1 MKTLLR
7 ATVTMWTLGL
17 FGIAGVAL
25 AGLQNVP
32 RAEGSVARFAPAR
45 VAAPSQT
52 AAAPASAPQPSASLA
67 ALQAPDAADSTWSRP
82 SWYPAS
88 SDVEALPLLAEAGP
102 RSGPSLRARSAFIYD
117 LDAGRVLYEKNAD
130 NVRPVASITKLVSS
144 LTLMSLEPNLD
155 HAMCVTAAQYPSR
168 SGARSRLSTGDCLHG
183 WDVIGA
189 ALVAS
194 DNRAALGLAAAAGT
208 DVEDFV
214 RQMNVVSAELGM
226 DHSSWA
232 DPSGLEDENLS
243 TARDIARATIAVAA
257 HPVLSMVASAPFWDI
272 QRTHGPDDAGEVR
285 TRRLFSTDRMV
296 GREDLTIEAA
306 KTGYTDTARYCFTT
320 VMQTEDGRRLV
331 VTLLGADGKQTRWA
345 DMNRVLA
352 WVGREGEGA

>member
-32 RAEGSVARFAPAR
+32 RAEGSVAHFAAVPVAPAR
-45 VAAPSQT
+45 LAPT
-52 AAAPASAPQPSASLA
+52 TGPSASLA
-67 ALQAPDAADSTWSRP
+67 ELQAPDDAGPAWSRP

-88 SDVEALPLLAEAGP
+88 SDVEALPMLAEPGP
-102 RSGPSLRARSAFIYD
+102 RSGPSLRARSAFVYD
-117 LDAGRVLYEKNAD
+117 LDAGRVLFEKNAD
-130 NVRPVASITKLVSS
+130 NIRPVASITKLVSS

-155 HAMCVTAAQYPSR
+155 DAMCVTAAQYPSR

-194 DNRAALGLAAAAGT
+194 DNRAAIGLAAAAGT

-272 QRTHGPDDAGEVR
+272 QRTHGADEAGEVH

-296 GREDLTIEAA
+296 GREDLSIEAA

-320 VMQTEDGRRLV
+320 VLQTNDGRRLV

-345 DMNRVLA
+345 DMNRVLE
-352 WVGREGEGA
+352 WVSRDSGSAGT